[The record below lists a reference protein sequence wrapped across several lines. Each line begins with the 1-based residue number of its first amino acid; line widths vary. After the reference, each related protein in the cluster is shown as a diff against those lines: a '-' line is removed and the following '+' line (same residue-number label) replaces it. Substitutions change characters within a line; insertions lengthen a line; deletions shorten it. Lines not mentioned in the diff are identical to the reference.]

1 MGCRQ
6 ANGRSVNDDAALVG
20 RCVAGD
26 ERAFR
31 ELVQRYQARVY
42 SLAYRMLRIRED
54 AEDITQET
62 FVRMFRAAS
71 RYDPERPFSSWLFTI
86 ASRLCIDHMRRRRVP
101 TISMFQREHGSTE
114 EWTLELPDQGP
125 GPVEETEQLEEEQR
139 MRALVDRLPEH
150 YRIVVMLR
158 HQEDLSYEEI
168 AEALD
173 MPLGTIKARIHRA
186 RGLLRE
192 LLERGEA

>member
-1 MGCRQ
+1 M
-6 ANGRSVNDDAALVG
+6 NDDAALVG
-20 RCVAGD
+20 KCIEGD

-31 ELVQRYQARVY
+31 ELVGRYQARVY
-42 SLAYRMLRIRED
+42 SLAYRMLRVRED

-62 FVRMFRAAS
+62 FVRMFRAAR

-86 ASRLCIDHMRRRRVP
+86 ASRLCIDHIRRRRLP
-101 TISMFQREHGSTE
+101 TVSMFQREPGSHE
-114 EWTLELPDQGP
+114 EWTLELADPGQRPDEQ
-125 GPVEETEQLEEEQR
+125 TEQHEEERR

-186 RGLLRE
+186 RALLRDLIE
-192 LLERGEA
+192 PQT